1 MIGIGIN
8 VQRIQRWMTAVV
20 FGPGAPGGVIIF
32 TLFQIAVDEGR
43 RLLRTWKVEH
53 VPERDDFQ
61 DLVDAIDGEAAEDAN
76 QMGLGTQHYV
86 LMARDSE
93 GHELGSLSLR
103 YLPNQLLPGEPG
115 TSIDSEPATHRGLAA
130 MAMRHADAAYRM
142 LTGMFMNI
150 QTSNERGM
158 AMKDRTI
165 EKLMQFQLDKVEL
178 MDSLSGKQLEREVLV
193 EVKRKE
199 AEVELHREVAKID
212 REQMWMKMGEERI
225 APLIPLV
232 ADHFLRKDAAPGA
245 TTTRDEMLAAVFES
259 MTPEQVAMLQR
270 VLKPEQMANLVRI
283 AEQIQA
289 TRHPAKAGGAA
300 PVAQKSEKFTDDTGY
315 LAVMKIKKEVLP
327 WAAACLKENRPLE
340 PPTEMEKSVRLFT
353 LFVSALPPAQFDEF
367 TTKDDPFDGE
377 ERKVFVKL
385 AEALKVVP
393 KGPVRG
399 TEPTNPAASGG
410 GGITP

>member
-20 FGPGAPGGVIIF
+20 FGPGAPAGVIIF

-76 QMGLGTQHYV
+76 QLGLGTQHYV
-86 LMARDSE
+86 LMARDTD
-93 GHELGSLSLR
+93 GQELGSLSLR

-142 LTGMFMNI
+142 LAGMFMNI

-178 MDSLSGKQLEREVLV
+178 MDALSGKQLEREILV
-193 EVKRKE
+193 EGKRKE
-199 AEVELHREVAKID
+199 AEVELHRELAKID

-225 APLIPLV
+225 APLIPLI
-232 ADHFLRKDAAPGA
+232 ADRILRKDGAPGA

-259 MTPEQVAMLQR
+259 MTPEQIAGLQA
-270 VLKPEQMANLVRI
+270 VLKPEQLANLARL
-283 AEQIQA
+283 ADEIQA
-289 TRHPAKAGGAA
+289 ARHAAKAGGGE
-300 PVAQKSEKFTDDTGY
+300 PGAQKPARFTDETAY
-315 LAVMKIKKEVLP
+315 LAVSRIREELLP
-327 WAAACLKENRPLE
+327 WAAARVKEDQPLQ
-340 PPTEMEKSVRLFT
+340 PPPELEKVARIFT
-353 LFVSALPPAQFDEF
+353 LFVGALTPAQFDEF
-367 TTKDDPFDGE
+367 MTKDVPFNIE
-377 ERKVFVKL
+377 ERKIFVKL
-385 AEALKVVP
+385 AEAFKVMP
-393 KGPVRG
+393 RGATCGKGKDDSPTSSGTPDVR
-399 TEPTNPAASGG
+399 
-410 GGITP
+410 